1 MLAARLIKQ
10 RKYSCTYVVL
20 STLHKIALRALVGRI
35 KYLVSSNTFP
45 YLFQKYLPQKNIQNE
60 QERCYTVHVTNKKD
74 NAYLQSDV
82 PRQSA
87 KYLAYEIVY
96 GIILPQVYTLSW
108 PCFFVLLWISGRLN
122 TRYHIYLNCISI
134 EIVYKTDFYCYN
146 AYIENGAN

>member
-35 KYLVSSNTFP
+35 KYLVSSYTFP

-60 QERCYTVHVTNKKD
+60 QERCYTVHNITNKKD
-74 NAYLQSDV
+74 NAYLKSDV

-96 GIILPQVYTLSW
+96 GIILPKVYSVLAVFLCIIVNIRYTLHRHTS
-108 PCFFVLLWISGRLN
+108 S
-122 TRYHIYLNCISI
+122 
-134 EIVYKTDFYCYN
+134 
-146 AYIENGAN
+146 YIFKLHFN

>member
-60 QERCYTVHVTNKKD
+60 QERCYTLQIKWTMLTYDLMFHVNLRNTYRTKLCAESFCRKF
-74 NAYLQSDV
+74 
-82 PRQSA
+82 
-87 KYLAYEIVY
+87 
-96 GIILPQVYTLSW
+96 TLSW
-108 PCFFVLLWISGRLN
+108 PCFFVLLWISGRRN
-122 TRYHIYLNCISI
+122 TGTRHRIYLNCISI
-134 EIVYKTDFYCYN
+134 WN
-146 AYIENGAN
+146 SL